1 MSQSS
6 ILITGAASGIG
17 RATALHFARA
27 GWRVGAFD
35 LPGPGLDSLAAEA
48 GDNLVTG
55 AVDVTRGAEV
65 QTAVDGFAEQAG
77 RLDVVLNNAGILSI
91 GQFAEIEPDRHAAI
105 VDVNVTGVMRVA
117 HAAYPHLVKTP
128 GARLINLASAS
139 ADFGVPEF
147 ASYSASK
154 FAVRGLT
161 EALNLEWAAA
171 DIHVCAVWPSFV
183 RSPML
188 DNVGETTSMQRLG
201 ISLTPEGVARVIWRA
216 ATGRRRLHLPVGL
229 LYKLLFVSG
238 QWLPFAM
245 KRLSMRL
252 ITGY

>member
-1 MSQSS
+1 MADRS

-17 RATALHFARA
+17 RATALRFAA
-27 GWRVGAFD
+27 GGWRVGAFD
-35 LPGPGLDSLAAEA
+35 LPNSGIEALADEH
-48 GDNLVTG
+48 DNITTG
-55 AVDVTRGAEV
+55 VMDVTDDQSVRAGVAS
-65 QTAVDGFAEQAG
+65 FAESAG
-77 RLDVVLNNAGILSI
+77 RLDAVLNNAGILSI
-91 GQFAEIEPDRHAAI
+91 GQFAEIEADRHAAI

-117 HAAYPHLVKTP
+117 HAAHPYLAKTP

-161 EALNLEWAAA
+161 EALNLEWATA
-171 DIHVCAVWPSFV
+171 DIHVCAIWPSFV
-183 RSPML
+183 SSPML
-188 DNVGETTSMQRLG
+188 DDVGETTSMQRLG
-201 ISLTPEGVARVIWRA
+201 ISLTPDSVAKVAWRA

>member
-1 MSQSS
+1 MADKS

-17 RATALHFARA
+17 RATALRFAA
-27 GWRVGAFD
+27 GGWQVGAFD
-35 LPGPGLDSLAAEA
+35 LPNSGIEALAQEHDSITV
-48 GDNLVTG
+48 GVM
-55 AVDVTRGAEV
+55 DVTDDESVRAGVAS
-65 QTAVDGFAEQAG
+65 FAESAG
-77 RLDVVLNNAGILSI
+77 RLDAVLNNAGILSI
-91 GQFAEIEPDRHAAI
+91 GQFAEIAADRHAAI

-117 HAAYPHLVKTP
+117 HAAHPYLAKTP

-171 DIHVCAVWPSFV
+171 DIHVCAIWPSFV
-183 RSPML
+183 SSPML
-188 DNVGETTSMQRLG
+188 DDVGETTSMQRLG
-201 ISLTPEGVARVIWRA
+201 ISLTPDSVAKVAWRA